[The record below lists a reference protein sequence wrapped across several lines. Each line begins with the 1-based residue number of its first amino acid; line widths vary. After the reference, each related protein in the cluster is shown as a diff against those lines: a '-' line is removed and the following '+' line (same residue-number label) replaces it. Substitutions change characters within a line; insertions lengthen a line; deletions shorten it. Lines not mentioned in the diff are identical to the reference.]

1 MINDYFSNIVRVEIY
16 ALIAFLI
23 FFIFFVVVTIH
34 ALRMNKTEVEKLSA
48 IPLEGNQ
55 EENQ

>member
-23 FFIFFVVVTIH
+23 FFVFFILITIH
-34 ALRMNKTEVEKLSA
+34 TLRMKKTEVEKLSA